1 MANRRSFNQ
10 HQLQHK
16 NLRRFSEEL
25 KLQAVRDIERGAF
38 TPGEVS
44 RLYEVS
50 RTSVYRWIYRY
61 STKLVKGT
69 YQIVEKE
76 SQTAKIKALEQR
88 IKELEHLVG
97 TKQIQLEFSEKMLEL
112 GSELVG
118 FDIKKKFDSQASA
131 TTGKTGKK

>member
-1 MANRRSFNQ
+1 MATQGSYKHQ
-10 HQLQHK
+10 QLQYK

-25 KLQAVRDIERGAF
+25 KRQAVRDIERGAF

-44 RLYEVS
+44 SRYDVS

-69 YQIVEKE
+69 YQIVEKK
-76 SQTAKIKALEQR
+76 SQTAKVKALEQR
-88 IKELEHLVG
+88 IKELERMVG
-97 TKQIQLEFSEKMLEL
+97 TKQIQLEFTEKMLEL
-112 GSELVG
+112 GSDLVG
-118 FDIKKKFDSQASA
+118 FDIKKKFGSQASA